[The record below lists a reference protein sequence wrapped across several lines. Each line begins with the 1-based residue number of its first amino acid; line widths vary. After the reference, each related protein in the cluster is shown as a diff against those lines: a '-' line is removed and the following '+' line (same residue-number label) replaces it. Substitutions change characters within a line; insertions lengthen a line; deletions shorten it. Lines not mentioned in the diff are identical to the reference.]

1 MLLEVKDINVH
12 YGKAEALRGISLH
25 ADEGEVI
32 TLIGAN
38 GAGKTTTL
46 RAVSCLTKL
55 SHGEI
60 WYEGKR
66 IDKMAPHAVV
76 KTGIVQVPEGRRVW
90 AGMTVL
96 ENLQTGAYLRRDRRA
111 IAKDINDIYERFP
124 VLQER
129 RSQHAGSLSGGEQQ
143 MVAVARALM
152 AKPKLLLMDEPS
164 LGLSPIM
171 VQEVAV
177 IIREIHRMGVT
188 VVLVEQNAVMALEL
202 ADRAYIL
209 EVGNITLQGPAAE
222 LAHDPN
228 VVKAYLGG

>member
-1 MLLEVKDINVH
+1 MLLDVKDINVH
-12 YGKAEALRGISLH
+12 YGKAEALRGISIH
-25 ADEGEVI
+25 ANEGEVI

-60 WYEGKR
+60 WYEGSR
-66 IDKMAPHAVV
+66 IDKLRAHEVV
-76 KTGIVQVPEGRRVW
+76 KAGIVQVPEGRRVW